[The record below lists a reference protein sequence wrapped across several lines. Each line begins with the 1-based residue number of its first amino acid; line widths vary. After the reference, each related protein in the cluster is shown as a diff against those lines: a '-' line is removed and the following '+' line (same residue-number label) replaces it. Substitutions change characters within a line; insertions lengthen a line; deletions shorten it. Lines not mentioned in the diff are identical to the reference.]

1 MRPVAFPEDA
11 KLFQERQGAR
21 KTGIELGRQCDE
33 MDRRRD
39 AQRQHACR
47 ECQQAHIRRARE
59 QAEEW
64 RNHEDTGTQFFD
76 SPGRLHQPCAQ
87 DERTIAL
94 VVLQRV
100 ADLVRRHC
108 NGRQRVTVVFL
119 LRQAH
124 GLGIR
129 VVVVSLVRRLDLH
142 MAHATPVE
150 EVPRELR
157 TCTRVAVGGHAIA
170 VDDPADPDSR
180 AENQDQDH
188 YYEDDDGHSA
198 NLPAFAAEK
207 ATGVTQDQ
215 ATLFGLLFFVFAF
228 LIWGRW
234 RYDLVAF
241 IALLVAILTGLVPA
255 KLAFSGFG
263 HPATIIIAL
272 VLIVSR
278 GLSNSGAIE
287 LVARYVVDASRK
299 LATHVAIMSGVAA
312 ALSAI
317 MNNVAALALLMPVDM
332 QAAKKAGRSP
342 SLSLMPLSFASIL
355 GGMITMIGTP
365 PNIVVAEF
373 RGEALGMSYHMFD
386 FAPVGLACAIV
397 GVAYVALI
405 GWRLL
410 PPERQASDAG
420 KELFDLADY
429 IVEVKV
435 PKGSWVIGKQ
445 VRDLDERA
453 EKSDVQVIGLIRRG
467 RRLPGPARV
476 AGIKAG
482 DVLILEASPDS
493 LEEALGALQLDYVGK
508 GEGKLG
514 DEDLVLQ
521 EVVVQESSRLAGRS
535 AMSVRLLYRYR
546 VALVGVSRQ
555 GRRFNDKVRKLKLQ
569 PGDVLLLLGAEDRLA
584 DITGRL
590 SLLPLADRGHA
601 IIQRDKAGIAVGV
614 FAAAIAVASFGL
626 VYLPVALGCVAA
638 IYILLN
644 VVPIRDVYS
653 SIEWPVIVLL
663 GSMIPI
669 GGALQ
674 STGGTSLIAGG
685 IVDLSAGFS
694 PVLVLTLLVVVT
706 MTLSDVMNNT
716 ATAVIAAP
724 IAVEIAARLGVSP
737 DPFLMGVAV
746 AASCAF
752 LTPIG
757 HKNNT
762 LIMGPGGYR
771 FGDYWRMG
779 LPLEI
784 LIIVVAVPAL
794 LFFWPL

>member
-1 MRPVAFPEDA
+1 
-11 KLFQERQGAR
+11 
-21 KTGIELGRQCDE
+21 
-33 MDRRRD
+33 
-39 AQRQHACR
+39 
-47 ECQQAHIRRARE
+47 
-59 QAEEW
+59 
-64 RNHEDTGTQFFD
+64 
-76 SPGRLHQPCAQ
+76 
-87 DERTIAL
+87 
-94 VVLQRV
+94 
-100 ADLVRRHC
+100 
-108 NGRQRVTVVFL
+108 
-119 LRQAH
+119 
-124 GLGIR
+124 
-129 VVVVSLVRRLDLH
+129 
-142 MAHATPVE
+142 
-150 EVPRELR
+150 
-157 TCTRVAVGGHAIA
+157 
-170 VDDPADPDSR
+170 
-180 AENQDQDH
+180 
-188 YYEDDDGHSA
+188 
-198 NLPAFAAEK
+198 
-207 ATGVTQDQ
+207 VTQDQ
-215 ATLFGLLFFVFAF
+215 ATLFGLLFFVFVF

-241 IALLVAILTGLVPA
+241 VALLIALLTGLVP
-255 KLAFSGFG
+255 KELAFSGFG

-287 LVARYVVDASRK
+287 LVARYLVDASRK
-299 LATHVAIMSGVAA
+299 LSTHITIMSGFAA

-317 MNNVAALALLMPVDM
+317 MNNVAALALLMPVDI
-332 QAAKKAGRSP
+332 QAAKKSGRSP

-373 RGEALGMSYHMFD
+373 RGDALGESYRMFD
-386 FAPVGLACAIV
+386 FAPVGLTCAVI

-410 PPERQASDAG
+410 PQDRQARDSG

-429 IVEVKV
+429 ITEVRV
-435 PKGSWVIGKQ
+435 PQGSWVIGKPL
-445 VRDLDERA
+445 RELDADA
-453 EKSDVQVIGLIRRG
+453 EKADVEVLGLIRRG
-467 RRLPGPARV
+467 RRLPGLARI
-476 AGIKAG
+476 ATIRED

-493 LEEALGALQLDYVGK
+493 LEEALGTLQLEYVGK
-508 GEGKLG
+508 GEGQLG
-514 DEDLVLQ
+514 EDDLVLQ

-555 GRRFNDKVRKLKLQ
+555 GQRFTDKVRSLTLR
-569 PGDVLLLLGAEDRLA
+569 PGDVLLLLGGEDRLG

-590 SLLPLADRGHA
+590 GLLPLADRGHS
-601 IIQRDKAGIAVGV
+601 IVQREKAWIAVGI
-614 FAAAIAVASFGL
+614 FTAAIAVASLGL

-638 IYILLN
+638 LYIILN
-644 VVPIRDVYS
+644 VVPIRDVYAS
-653 SIEWPVIVLL
+653 VEWPVIVLL

-694 PVLVLTLLVVVT
+694 PIVVLTLLVIVT

-724 IAVEIAARLGVSP
+724 IAVEIASRLNVSP

-762 LIMGPGGYR
+762 LIMGPGGYS

-784 LIIVVAVPAL
+784 LIVVVSVPAL
-794 LFFWPL
+794 IFFWPL